1 MNAGIIAS
9 RYAKAFLKFVQEDGS
24 GENAYSQACT
34 LVHVMNEL
42 PQFREYVKDASDIT
56 LDMKVSLLTSAVGTS
71 LDASLARFLKMVT
84 DHRRIEYFPRMLLS
98 FIEQYR
104 NQNNIKVG
112 RLVMPAQD
120 EGFRDRLEYLF
131 QEKTGTEV
139 HLEETLEPEL
149 IGGFVFE
156 LDGYRL
162 DASVRNHLDRIRRQ
176 LVEKN
181 NRIV

>member
-9 RYAKAFLKFVQEDGS
+9 RYAKALLEYVREAGAGDKV
-24 GENAYSQACT
+24 YSQACT
-34 LVHVMNEL
+34 LVRVMNEL
-42 PQFREYVKDASDIT
+42 PQMKAYIEAQSDISVERKVGLMSAA
-56 LDMKVSLLTSAVGTS
+56 LDEPLQEAVV
-71 LDASLARFLKMVT
+71 RFLKMVT
-84 DHRRIEYFPRMLLS
+84 VRHRIEYFPRMLLS

-104 NQNNIKVG
+104 TANNIKVG
-112 RLVMPAQD
+112 RIVTATSDNGL
-120 EGFRDRLEYLF
+120 GDRLEHIF
-131 QEKTGTEV
+131 QDKTGSEI
-139 HLEETLEPEL
+139 HLEEKTDPDI

-162 DASVRNHLDRIRRQ
+162 DASVRGHLDRIRRQ